1 MEKDIYDVL
10 MSLANLSHIGI
21 QVDGV
26 RGLCRDYAIAWG
38 MDVWVTEAQHV
49 GETQN
54 SHLSLT
60 VFAYDDMSGVGVII
74 WDIYIW
80 RTGDSGFK

>member
-1 MEKDIYDVL
+1 
-10 MSLANLSHIGI
+10 
-21 QVDGV
+21 
-26 RGLCRDYAIAWG
+26 

-60 VFAYDDMSGVGVII
+60 VLTVFAYDDMSGVGVII
-74 WDIYIW
+74 
-80 RTGDSGFK
+80 